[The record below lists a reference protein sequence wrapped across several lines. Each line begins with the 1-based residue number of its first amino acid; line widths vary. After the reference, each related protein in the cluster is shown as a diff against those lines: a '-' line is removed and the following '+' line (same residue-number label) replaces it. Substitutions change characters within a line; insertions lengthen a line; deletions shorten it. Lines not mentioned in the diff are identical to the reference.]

1 MLPAASTCE
10 RVAHLSDLYDSLRQ
24 LQSFSG
30 EDERMR
36 WRWRLH
42 QLQRQYNLE
51 QQDAHVASLLAAI
64 ENQISVLPIES
75 DGRLSQMRAS
85 STTAAVDEL
94 RLTVEDSDDQRD
106 SDSETPLNE
115 DPSRSWRRGV
125 ATMDDTRRGSWDR
138 MTRFV
143 RAASGTLWGRSL
155 APVFEIAAVHPLSR
169 MSMSELD
176 AALDSFQRAPESVSA
191 EEEKERD
198 LSWSLTA
205 YRRQESNSLGNSVPS
220 LLRSMASYLGL
231 SMEETFLCQICYDY
245 APVNTSYALSECG
258 HTFCETCLRN
268 YLEFKIKEG
277 QVYPK
282 CFFEKSEDKVAC
294 KAEISVDNVQS
305 LVSDEVWQ
313 KYNKFKFNKEHELA
327 RQCPYCDH
335 SQICAGSDHPEC
347 VCETCSREFC
357 FVHSSAH
364 QGRTCAE
371 YDKKMI
377 AVEKLNNALIS
388 KISKPCPGCQNNVEK
403 TGGCHRD
410 TVFPEHFQWWNVR
423 GCAGNQMADIE
434 GQGSTQKGIGMVM
447 RILFFVVFA
456 NARLTFRQAFTT
468 CFCVSGYI
476 LLAPI
481 VLVLGLAAL
490 GVFIGGSAAGAAV
503 LVCISPIV
511 GMMLL
516 FDGKPGA
523 RHPVINDL
531 AHHAF
536 RSLRPEERGNALAT
550 PLSAAARDFYSEKQ
564 SNVYTTAAN
573 ASIQKD
579 LTRHALELAA
589 QDWFKE
595 RNMVA
600 FTVAFDISASM
611 LSLASKEREQESQV
625 YPSGLAYVDMM
636 EKTALRVG
644 FNRAETFVSFP
655 HTTTAKKWFFCV
667 EKLKNADVDTHE
679 KTEEEQALCLFAR
692 RYERRCVL
700 QWLGKGNDCAKEIRE
715 RVEKEHVKTAWHIWR
730 KYRRS
735 IVDVE
740 SEATPAKKPK
750 VMHAKARQSLE
761 LYPSDKIIGR
771 ALQVQFEEKAGKIS
785 LAFLLEHAA
794 EVVDTLHTAYT
805 EARKIEL
812 ATK

>member
-106 SDSETPLNE
+106 SDSETPHQ
-115 DPSRSWRRGV
+115 RGSIPIMEHEV
-125 ATMDDTRRGSWDR
+125 LATMDDTRRGSWDR

-143 RAASGTLWGRSL
+143 RAASGHTLGALTRSSVRDRGRSM
-155 APVFEIAAVHPLSR
+155 PLSR

-176 AALDSFQRAPESVSA
+176 AAVRVDRDEMSLAVAASSRAPESVSA

-294 KAEISVDNVQS
+294 KAEISVDDVQS

-403 TGGCHRD
+403 TGGCNQMKCVVCNTSFCWICLKVIDD

-434 GQGSTQKGIGMVM
+434 GQGSTQKGI
-447 RILFFVVFA
+447 A

-490 GVFIGGSAAGAAV
+490 GVVIGGSAAGAAV

-516 FDGKPGA
+516 F
-523 RHPVINDL
+523 RRETR
-531 AHHAF
+531 
-536 RSLRPEERGNALAT
+536 RSASSHQRSSSRRSGHDETAT
-550 PLSAAARDFYSEKQ
+550 ARDIEDTNDQ
-564 SNVYTTAAN
+564 S
-573 ASIQKD
+573 
-579 LTRHALELAA
+579 
-589 QDWFKE
+589 
-595 RNMVA
+595 
-600 FTVAFDISASM
+600 
-611 LSLASKEREQESQV
+611 
-625 YPSGLAYVDMM
+625 
-636 EKTALRVG
+636 
-644 FNRAETFVSFP
+644 
-655 HTTTAKKWFFCV
+655 
-667 EKLKNADVDTHE
+667 
-679 KTEEEQALCLFAR
+679 
-692 RYERRCVL
+692 
-700 QWLGKGNDCAKEIRE
+700 
-715 RVEKEHVKTAWHIWR
+715 
-730 KYRRS
+730 
-735 IVDVE
+735 
-740 SEATPAKKPK
+740 
-750 VMHAKARQSLE
+750 
-761 LYPSDKIIGR
+761 PSDQTVFR
-771 ALQVQFEEKAGKIS
+771 VS
-785 LAFLLEHAA
+785 
-794 EVVDTLHTAYT
+794 T
-805 EARKIEL
+805 
-812 ATK
+812 

>member
-106 SDSETPLNE
+106 SDSETPHQ
-115 DPSRSWRRGV
+115 RGSIPIMEHEV
-125 ATMDDTRRGSWDR
+125 LATMDDTRRGSWDR

-143 RAASGTLWGRSL
+143 RAASGHTLGALTRSSVRDRGRSM
-155 APVFEIAAVHPLSR
+155 PLSR

-176 AALDSFQRAPESVSA
+176 AAVRVDRDEMSLAVAASSRAPESVSA

-245 APVNTSYALSECG
+245 APANTSYALSECG

-294 KAEISVDNVQS
+294 KAEISVDDVQS

-403 TGGCHRD
+403 TGGCNQMKCVVCNTSFCWICLKVIDD

-434 GQGSTQKGIGMVM
+434 GQGSTQKGI
-447 RILFFVVFA
+447 A

-516 FDGKPGA
+516 F
-523 RHPVINDL
+523 RRETR
-531 AHHAF
+531 
-536 RSLRPEERGNALAT
+536 RSASSHQRSSSRRSGHDETAT
-550 PLSAAARDFYSEKQ
+550 ARDIEDTNDQ
-564 SNVYTTAAN
+564 S
-573 ASIQKD
+573 
-579 LTRHALELAA
+579 
-589 QDWFKE
+589 
-595 RNMVA
+595 
-600 FTVAFDISASM
+600 
-611 LSLASKEREQESQV
+611 
-625 YPSGLAYVDMM
+625 
-636 EKTALRVG
+636 
-644 FNRAETFVSFP
+644 
-655 HTTTAKKWFFCV
+655 
-667 EKLKNADVDTHE
+667 
-679 KTEEEQALCLFAR
+679 
-692 RYERRCVL
+692 
-700 QWLGKGNDCAKEIRE
+700 
-715 RVEKEHVKTAWHIWR
+715 
-730 KYRRS
+730 
-735 IVDVE
+735 
-740 SEATPAKKPK
+740 
-750 VMHAKARQSLE
+750 
-761 LYPSDKIIGR
+761 PSDQTVFR
-771 ALQVQFEEKAGKIS
+771 VS
-785 LAFLLEHAA
+785 
-794 EVVDTLHTAYT
+794 T
-805 EARKIEL
+805 
-812 ATK
+812 

>member
-36 WRWRLH
+36 WRWRRH

-75 DGRLSQMRAS
+75 DGRLSQMQAS

-94 RLTVEDSDDQRD
+94 RLTVEDSDDQRN
-106 SDSETPLNE
+106 SDSGTPRQRGSIPIMENE
-115 DPSRSWRRGV
+115 V
-125 ATMDDTRRGSWDR
+125 LATMDDTRRGSWDR

-143 RAASGTLWGRSL
+143 RAASGHTLGALTRSSVRDRGRSM
-155 APVFEIAAVHPLSR
+155 PLSR

-176 AALDSFQRAPESVSA
+176 AAVRVDRDEMSLAVAASSRAPESVSA
-191 EEEKERD
+191 DEEKERD

-294 KAEISVDNVQS
+294 KAEISVDDVQS

-403 TGGCHRD
+403 TGGCNQMKCVVCNTSFCWICLKVIDD
-410 TVFPEHFQWWNVR
+410 TEFPEHFQWWNVR

-447 RILFFVVFA
+447 RILFFVVFGPPAFVMAVVFSIMCCFFLPCTA

-516 FDGKPGA
+516 F
-523 RHPVINDL
+523 RRETRRL
-531 AHHAF
+531 ASSHQ
-536 RSLRPEERGNALAT
+536 RSSSRRSGHDETAT
-550 PLSAAARDFYSEKQ
+550 ARDIEDTNDQ
-564 SNVYTTAAN
+564 S
-573 ASIQKD
+573 
-579 LTRHALELAA
+579 
-589 QDWFKE
+589 
-595 RNMVA
+595 
-600 FTVAFDISASM
+600 
-611 LSLASKEREQESQV
+611 
-625 YPSGLAYVDMM
+625 
-636 EKTALRVG
+636 
-644 FNRAETFVSFP
+644 
-655 HTTTAKKWFFCV
+655 
-667 EKLKNADVDTHE
+667 
-679 KTEEEQALCLFAR
+679 
-692 RYERRCVL
+692 
-700 QWLGKGNDCAKEIRE
+700 
-715 RVEKEHVKTAWHIWR
+715 
-730 KYRRS
+730 
-735 IVDVE
+735 
-740 SEATPAKKPK
+740 
-750 VMHAKARQSLE
+750 
-761 LYPSDKIIGR
+761 PSDQTVFR
-771 ALQVQFEEKAGKIS
+771 VS
-785 LAFLLEHAA
+785 
-794 EVVDTLHTAYT
+794 T
-805 EARKIEL
+805 
-812 ATK
+812 